1 MIDLNSL
8 PITFRFGC
16 RKGYGWLLILLVFFL
31 SFLSPLSA
39 QADNVGVIYPEIRE
53 PYLQIFLNIK
63 EGVEKEVGKK
73 DQVLEYVVAKGES
86 PEKIRKWIEK
96 KKISAV
102 IALGSRGINSIA
114 APNSIPSVVGAA
126 VLKPGST
133 SYSGIT
139 LNPAPDVLLT
149 TVVKLKPRINK
160 IHVVYEPKVNEW
172 VIEEAQKTLEK
183 NNIELVSYAVDDLS
197 SAASAYKSIQKSID
211 NSTEA
216 IWLPMGGPSREKSL
230 MQSILATAW
239 SKDQAIISSNLSDV
253 KRGALFSMYPDN
265 VAMGR
270 ELGKLL
276 KERQHNPNAESQVV
290 FVRSLLQA
298 INIRTAEHIGLR
310 FGKEELRQFEFI
322 YPPQ

>member
-1 MIDLNSL
+1 MFTLSL
-8 PITFRFGC
+8 
-16 RKGYGWLLILLVFFL
+16 LL
-31 SFLSPLSA
+31 SGNNY
-39 QADNVGVIYPEIRE
+39 ADNIGVIYPEIRE

-63 EGVEKEVGKK
+63 EGVEKEIGQK
-73 DQVLEYVVAKGES
+73 DRVLEYVVSKGES
-86 PEKIRKWIEK
+86 PEKVQRWIKK

-114 APNSIPSVVGAA
+114 PPNSIPSVVGAA

-139 LNPAPDVLLT
+139 LNPAPDVLLST
-149 TVVKLKPRINK
+149 LVKLKPSIK
-160 IHVVYEPKVNEW
+160 TFHVVYEPKVNEW
-172 VIEEAQKTLEK
+172 VIEKAQAQLKK
-183 NNIELVSYAVDDLS
+183 NNIELIPHAVDDLR
-197 SAASAYKSIQKSID
+197 SAAAEYKSIQNRMD
-211 NSTEA
+211 NKTEA

-239 SKDQAIISSNLSDV
+239 SKDQSIISSNLSDV

-276 KERQHNPNAESQVV
+276 KERQENPDAENQVV

-310 FGKEELRQFEFI
+310 FGKEELRQFEFV